1 MSKFES
7 SVKAIPF
14 ADELV
19 YNKVSVL
26 SNLEGIKD
34 KVPADK
40 VQDLEFTDD
49 TLSFSV
55 TPIGKISLEVVE
67 RSPNSCVKYATTTS
81 PIPFTLWV
89 QILPVTENDCKIK
102 VTIDAELNPFIKG
115 MVKKPLME
123 GLEKMATMLSMI
135 QY

>member
-7 SVKAIPF
+7 SVKVIPF

-40 VQDLEFTDD
+40 VQDLEFSDD

-55 TPIGKISLEVVE
+55 TPIGKISLEVIE
-67 RSPNSCVKYATTTS
+67 RTPNSCVKYATTTS

-89 QILPVTENDCKIK
+89 QIVPTAEAECKIK

-115 MVKKPLME
+115 MVKKPLTE
-123 GLEKMATMLSMI
+123 GLEKMVTMLSMI